1 VPERPYVLVSC
12 AMSAD
17 GYIDDRGPS
26 RLVLSGEEDLDRV
39 DEVRASCDAIMVGA
53 GTIRRDDPR
62 LVIRSAERRARR
74 AAGALPESPVK
85 VTLTRTG
92 DLPRSAAFFTAGP
105 APRLVYCARPAL
117 ARARAQLSGLAE
129 VIDAGDAPSP
139 AQVLNDL
146 YERSVTRLLIEGGG
160 QLATS
165 VLTAGLADEL
175 QLVVAPFFVGDPGA
189 PRFAGPGPY
198 PNGPGLRMR
207 LAETRPVGDV
217 VLLRYLL
224 ATQYPPGRQAAQHGG
239 EARPARS
246 APQQAGRAGPAP
258 QQAGR
263 AGPAP
268 QEARRADQAQQE
280 ARPWP
285 GLESLRRP
293 EPQPGAEGQPAPPT
307 GPMPDP
313 RTEHIRWLRET
324 IRRLS
329 ADEQPPA
336 GSGERDGQAAG
347 QADPRGAGLM
357 GSNGMGHG
365 PGGPGPVAPG
375 AAGPGETAGQPGGIG
390 GGPGGEGGGPGGQFR
405 GPGGPPAHASGPSRP
420 GGQDSGPGGPPGQ
433 TADVDVYW
441 LRQAIELARRCPPS
455 PTAFSVGAVIVAADG
470 TPLATGFSRERDLRD
485 HAEEVALAKL
495 RPDDPRLAGAT
506 IYSSLEP
513 CGVRASR
520 PRPCADLIITAGIP
534 RVVYAWHEPPLLAVG
549 GGAEM
554 LQRAGV
560 SVTEIPE
567 LAAEAREMNAHLIN
581 R

>member
-17 GYIDDRGPS
+17 GYIDDREPS
-26 RLVLSGEEDLDRV
+26 RLVLSGAEDLDRV
-39 DEVRASCDAIMVGA
+39 DEVRAGCDAIMVGA

-74 AAGALPESPVK
+74 AAAGLPESPVK
-85 VTLTRTG
+85 VTMTRTG

-117 ARARAQLSGLAE
+117 GRARAQLSGLAE

-146 YERSVTRLLIEGGG
+146 YERTVTRLILEGGG

-175 QLVVAPFFVGDPGA
+175 HLVVAPFFVGDPRA
-189 PRFAGPGPY
+189 PRFGGPGPY
-198 PNGPGLRMR
+198 PNGPGQHMQ
-207 LAETRPVGDV
+207 LAETRQVGDV

-224 ATQYPPGRQAAQHGG
+224 ATQYPPGQRHQAAQHGG
-239 EARPARS
+239 TAQHGAEPRPGPEVQHGTVPRPG
-246 APQQAGRAGPAP
+246 PQ
-258 QQAGR
+258 
-263 AGPAP
+263 
-268 QEARRADQAQQE
+268 ARR
-280 ARPWP
+280 
-285 GLESLRRP
+285 
-293 EPQPGAEGQPAPPT
+293 GAESRPAPPP

-329 ADEQPPA
+329 ADEPPA
-336 GSGERDGQAAG
+336 GREQAGQAAG
-347 QADPRGAGLM
+347 PAGP
-357 GSNGMGHG
+357 GDASRPDSG
-365 PGGPGPVAPG
+365 PNEPPEHTGGPGR
-375 AAGPGETAGQPGGIG
+375 TAGQVG
-390 GGPGGEGGGPGGQFR
+390 
-405 GPGGPPAHASGPSRP
+405 
-420 GGQDSGPGGPPGQ
+420 
-433 TADVDVYW
+433 DVDVYW

-455 PTAFSVGAVIVAADG
+455 ATAFSVGAVIVAADG
-470 TPLATGFSRERDLRD
+470 TLLATGFSRERDLRD

-506 IYSSLEP
+506 MYSSLEP

-554 LQRAGV
+554 LQAAGV

-567 LAAEAREMNAHLIN
+567 LAAAAREMNAHLIN

>member
-39 DEVRASCDAIMVGA
+39 DEVRAGCDAIMVGA
-53 GTIRRDDPR
+53 ATIRRDDPR
-62 LVIRSAERRARR
+62 LVIGSAERRARR
-74 AAGALPESPVK
+74 AAGGLADSPVK
-85 VTLTRTG
+85 VTVTRTG
-92 DLPRSAAFFTAGP
+92 DLPRAAAFFTAGP

-146 YERSVTRLLIEGGG
+146 YERSVTRLLVEGGG
-160 QLATS
+160 QLAS
-165 VLTAGLADEL
+165 SLLTAGLADEL
-175 QLVVAPFFVGDPGA
+175 HLVVAPFFVGDPGA

-198 PNGPGLRMR
+198 PNGPGRRMR

-217 VLLRYLL
+217 VLLRYLP
-224 ATQYPPGRQAAQHGG
+224 ATQYPPGGRQHRAAQYG
-239 EARPARS
+239 EAGRPGGTAQPGGAARY
-246 APQQAGRAGPAP
+246 
-258 QQAGR
+258 
-263 AGPAP
+263 
-268 QEARRADQAQQE
+268 EAQ
-280 ARPWP
+280 PWP
-285 GLESLRRP
+285 GPEVLRGAQPWHGPEGQQGAEPWRGLEPARGAETRGPGSGAGQ
-293 EPQPGAEGQPAPPT
+293 EPQ
-307 GPMPDP
+307 PMPDP

-324 IRRLS
+324 IKRLS
-329 ADEQPPA
+329 ADEQP
-336 GSGERDGQAAG
+336 
-347 QADPRGAGLM
+347 
-357 GSNGMGHG
+357 
-365 PGGPGPVAPG
+365 
-375 AAGPGETAGQPGGIG
+375 
-390 GGPGGEGGGPGGQFR
+390 
-405 GPGGPPAHASGPSRP
+405 
-420 GGQDSGPGGPPGQ
+420 GGPPGRA
-433 TADVDVYW
+433 ADVDAYW

-455 PTAFSVGAVIVAADG
+455 ATAFSVGAVIVAADG

-520 PRPCADLIITAGIP
+520 PRPCADLIISAGIP
-534 RVVYAWHEPPLLAVG
+534 RVVYAWHEPPLLATG

-554 LQRAGV
+554 LRAAGV
-560 SVTEIPE
+560 SVTEMPE
-567 LAAEAREMNAHLIN
+567 LAAEAQEMNAHLIS